1 MSKVNISKCTL
12 EQLEEECEQV
22 VGTQYGHNMIGI
34 ICRVAGERFGEKEA
48 DRLFELYQG
57 QENNNGYGCI
67 WNKSSNKKTE

>member
-34 ICRVAGERFGEKEA
+34 ICRVAEERFGEKEA

-57 QENNNGYGCI
+57 
-67 WNKSSNKKTE
+67 